1 MSELDAVFGP
11 GGALDRGLDGY
22 VPRESQQRMAQR
34 VAEALAGRERL
45 LVEAGTGTG
54 KTFAYLVPALLS
66 GLRVLLSTG
75 TRNLQDQL
83 YNRDIPTLAG
93 ALGRPLR
100 TALLKGRANYLCR
113 WQLQGLETQ
122 GNLLPGGRPGE
133 LAAISAWAAG
143 TRSGDLAEL
152 PELGENH
159 PLRPQLTSTR
169 ESCTGSRCPEFS
181 RCHVFAAR
189 RAALEAEL
197 VVVNHHLLLADLAL
211 KEDGFGE
218 LLPGVD
224 ALVLDEAHQ
233 LPDLAAEFFGVSCSS
248 RQVETLLG
256 DARRE
261 LGLLKVPAGALA
273 TAMQSVEQPLR
284 ALLAL
289 LGRQER
295 RLAWEE
301 AGDAVYEGC
310 GELREALIAWGARI
324 EQLAEGPGVA
334 QCALRARGIAAALA
348 EVAVPPDEARAE
360 LEEVAE
366 AARERAGLA
375 VDAGRGEAGVA
386 EALLAASREAEG
398 SGARSLAITPRG
410 FTLGLLPYD
419 ISARFRRM
427 MDQHPAAWVFT
438 SATLALAGDFRHFSA
453 RLGLADAP
461 TLCLDS
467 PFDYER
473 QALLYLP
480 EGLPEP
486 SSPGHTEA
494 LLATVR
500 PLLDAAAGGAFL
512 LFTSH
517 RALRTAA
524 QLLRSGDWPADWPLL
539 VQNEAPREQLL
550 RRFRESGRAV
560 LLGTASFWEGVD
572 VQGAALRLVVIDKLP
587 FASPDDPQVRA
598 RVRHLQAVGANAF
611 RDYQLP
617 EAALALKQ
625 GVGRLVRSEEDRG
638 VVVIADPRLTTKGY
652 GRSLLAALPPMRR
665 VRSAEEPLAMLRACA
680 ATMAPALC
688 VAVDSRP

>member
-1 MSELDAVFGP
+1 L
-11 GGALDRGLDGY
+11 
-22 VPRESQQRMAQR
+22 RES
-34 VAEALAGRERL
+34 
-45 LVEAGTGTG
+45 
-54 KTFAYLVPALLS
+54 
-66 GLRVLLSTG
+66 
-75 TRNLQDQL
+75 
-83 YNRDIPTLAG
+83 
-93 ALGRPLR
+93 
-100 TALLKGRANYLCR
+100 
-113 WQLQGLETQ
+113 
-122 GNLLPGGRPGE
+122 
-133 LAAISAWAAG
+133 
-143 TRSGDLAEL
+143 
-152 PELGENH
+152 
-159 PLRPQLTSTR
+159 
-169 ESCTGSRCPEFS
+169 
-181 RCHVFAAR
+181 
-189 RAALEAEL
+189 
-197 VVVNHHLLLADLAL
+197 
-211 KEDGFGE
+211 
-218 LLPGVD
+218 
-224 ALVLDEAHQ
+224 
-233 LPDLAAEFFGVSCSS
+233 
-248 RQVETLLG
+248 LLG
-256 DARRE
+256 WA
-261 LGLLKVPAGALA
+261 K
-273 TAMQSVEQPLR
+273 
-284 ALLAL
+284 
-289 LGRQER
+289 
-295 RLAWEE
+295 
-301 AGDAVYEGC
+301 
-310 GELREALIAWGARI
+310 RI
-324 EQLAEGPGVA
+324 EQLAEGPGVT
-334 QCALRARGIAAALA
+334 QCALRARGIAAALEA
-348 EVAVPPDEARAE
+348 VAVAPDDARAE

-375 VDAGRGEAGVA
+375 AEAGRGEAGVA

-467 PFDYER
+467 PFDYEH

-486 SSPGHTEA
+486 ASPGHTEA
-494 LLATVR
+494 LLAMVR
-500 PLLDAAAGGAFL
+500 PLLEASAGGAFL

-517 RALRTAA
+517 RALRLAA
-524 QLLRSGDWPADWPLL
+524 QLLRAAQWPGDWPLL

-625 GVGRLVRSEEDRG
+625 GVGRLVRSEADRG
-638 VVVIADPRLTTKGY
+638 VVVIADPRLTSKGY

-665 VRSAEEPLAMLRACA
+665 VRSAEEPLALLRECA
-680 ATMAPALC
+680 ASLAATLRPARVLP
-688 VAVDSRP
+688 A

>member
-1 MSELDAVFGP
+1 MP
-11 GGALDRGLDGY
+11 ALDDIFGAGGQLARTLPGY
-22 VPRESQQRMAQR
+22 SPRASQLQMATR
-34 VAEALAGRERL
+34 VSEALAAREPL

-66 GLRVLLSTG
+66 GRHVLVSTG

-83 YNRDIPTLAG
+83 YARDIPMLAG

-113 WQLQGLETQ
+113 WQLGLLDGQ
-122 GNLLPGGRPGE
+122 QSLLGGGE
-133 LAAISAWAAG
+133 PTLVARVREWAEG
-143 TRSGDLAEL
+143 TRSGDLAEM
-152 PELGENH
+152 PALGESH
-159 PLRPQLTSTR
+159 PLRAQLTSTR
-169 ESCTGSRCPEFS
+169 DSCTGTRCPEYS

-224 ALVLDEAHQ
+224 ALILDEAHQ

-248 RQVETLLG
+248 RQLDSLLQ

-261 LGLLKVPAGALA
+261 LAAVSVPAGAIA
-273 TAMQSVEQPLR
+273 TATGLVEQPLR

-301 AGDAVYEGC
+301 VPAGVSAACDALRDGLEDCAAQLDALGEGT
-310 GELREALIAWGARI
+310 
-324 EQLAEGPGVA
+324 GVA
-334 QCALRARGIAAALA
+334 QCAARARVLAGELAQVAIPPGQALA
-348 EVAVPPDEARAE
+348 ELESLAEAVQSGDEDARA
-360 LEEVAE
+360 
-366 AARERAGLA
+366 R
-375 VDAGRGEAGVA
+375 
-386 EALLAASREAEG
+386 EG
-398 SGARSLAITPRG
+398 SGARTLAVTQRG
-410 FTLGLLPYD
+410 FALSLLPYD
-419 ISARFRRM
+419 VSTRFRRLM
-427 MDQHPAAWVFT
+427 EQHPAAWVFT
-438 SATLALAGDFRHFSA
+438 SATLALGGDFKHFA
-453 RLGLADAP
+453 QRLGLGDAA

-467 PFDYER
+467 PFDYQH
-473 QALLYLP
+473 QALLLLP
-480 EGLPEP
+480 QGLPDP
-486 SSPGHTEA
+486 SAPGHTES

-500 PLLDAAAGGAFL
+500 PLLEAAQGGAFL

-517 RALRTAA
+517 RALRLAA
-524 QLLRSGDWPADWPLL
+524 QLLRSGPWPAQWPLL

-550 RRFRESGRAV
+550 RAFRESGHAV

-587 FASPDDPQVRA
+587 FASPDDPMVRA
-598 RVRHLQAVGANAF
+598 RVRHLQALGLNAF

-625 GVGRLVRSEEDRG
+625 GVGRLVRSERDRG
-638 VVVIADPRLTTKGY
+638 VVVIGDPRLTSKGY
-652 GRSLLAALPPMRR
+652 GRSLLRVLPPMPVQRTPED
-665 VRSAEEPLAMLRACA
+665 ALRLLRELA
-680 ATMAPALC
+680 ATVPPQRARAAVLPA
-688 VAVDSRP
+688 